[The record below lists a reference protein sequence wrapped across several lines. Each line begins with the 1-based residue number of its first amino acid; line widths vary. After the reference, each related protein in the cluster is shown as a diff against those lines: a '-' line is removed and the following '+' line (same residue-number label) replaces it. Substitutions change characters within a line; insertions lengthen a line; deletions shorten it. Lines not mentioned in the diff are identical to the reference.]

1 MANIIPF
8 YEDNYALTISLG
20 GLASDHTNLLAG
32 RESTEIS
39 NTSSLDP
46 DVKLAGQI
54 RAGTS
59 PTAGNQIEI
68 WAWASTRD
76 SPLTVARPDSVVGSD
91 AAITLTSANTKR
103 AALKL
108 VKRIT
113 VDATSNR
120 IYSFSDV
127 SVARLFNGVPRR
139 WGIIVINASGVA
151 LHATGADSFITAK
164 PDGFSVT

>member
-1 MANIIPF
+1 MADILPF
-8 YEDNYALTISLG
+8 YEDNVALTISVG

-32 RESTEIS
+32 RESNEVV
-39 NTSSLDP
+39 NTSSLYP
-46 DVKLAGQI
+46 DVKLAGQV

-76 SPLTVARPDSVVGSD
+76 TPLTVARPDVVTGSD
-91 AAITLTSANTKR
+91 AAITITSANVKR

-113 VDATSNR
+113 VDSTSNR
-120 IYSFSDV
+120 TYSFSDV
-127 SVARLFNGVPRR
+127 SLARLFNGVPRR
-139 WGIIVINASGVA
+139 WGVIIINGSGVA
-151 LHATGADSFITAK
+151 LHATGSDSFITAK
-164 PDGFSVT
+164 PDGFSVV

>member
-1 MANIIPF
+1 MPNIIPF
-8 YEDNYALTISLG
+8 YEDNYAITISLSS
-20 GLASDHTNLLAG
+20 LASDHTNLLAG
-32 RESTEIS
+32 REGNEVS

-54 RAGTS
+54 RVGTS
-59 PTAGNQIEI
+59 PTSGNQIEI

-76 SPLTVARPDSVVGSD
+76 APLTVARPDVVTGSD
-91 AAITLTSANTKR
+91 AAITITSMNVKR

-113 VDATSNR
+113 VDSTSNR

-127 SVARLFNGVPRR
+127 SLARLFNGVPRR
-139 WGIIVINASGVA
+139 WGIIVINGSGVA
-151 LHATGADSFITAK
+151 LHATGSDSFITAK